1 MVAPEID
8 WRANWQ
14 TDRDLKVPL
23 GMLDIPSKQKQEPL
37 MFDLAEFAPA
47 VLVGSSGYGKSTL
60 LQTLVVN
67 LAKQNSP
74 AQVQFYLLDFG
85 TNGLLPLRDLPH
97 TADIAGLD
105 DREKLFKM
113 LRILERLLDQRK
125 AKFQEVAASNLA
137 QYQMETEKN
146 YQLF

>member
-23 GMLDIPSKQKQEPL
+23 GMVDIPSKQKQEPL

-74 AQVQFYLLDFG
+74 AQSPILLTRFWHKWFV
-85 TNGLLPLRDLPH
+85 TF
-97 TADIAGLD
+97 A
-105 DREKLFKM
+105 
-113 LRILERLLDQRK
+113 
-125 AKFQEVAASNLA
+125 
-137 QYQMETEKN
+137 
-146 YQLF
+146 